1 MYSNYEL
8 VDMEEIN
15 GLLEQLVIEDIN
27 EEFNTSL
34 YCEDTQIL

>member
-1 MYSNYEL
+1 MYTNYEL

-27 EEFNTSL
+27 EELNTSL